1 MINRKTPVIVEQT
14 FENTIETVWN
24 AITQLELM
32 KKWYFENI
40 PDFTPVVG
48 FETQFNVS
56 STTRDFL
63 HQWKITEV
71 LPQKKISYEWTY
83 DGIIGK
89 GLVSFELSK
98 ALDKTKLTLTS
109 EGLNTFPDNIPE
121 FTYESCLGGWNYF
134 IKNRLLDFL
143 K

>member
-40 PDFTPVVG
+40 PDFKPVVG